1 MVNHILTLCRSLI
14 LMSGLFSSTV
24 ALAQDDTHYDV
35 LVGRVTD
42 LSGRP
47 VADAQVGVT
56 SLSSGRKRTYTTND
70 EGQYRITFPENASQY
85 VLLVKRVGFS
95 PIERTISRRSK
106 QDEQIRTD
114 IQFGATPLALSSVEI
129 TASSEASPPSIEKA
143 GSRDATVPNPLAD
156 ILALKDTLHL
166 SAVQIVALG
175 YLSDT
180 LETRNSTIYR
190 NIRELLAK
198 SQAAGD
204 VNQMA
209 GSVAMML
216 EEASGNTEKALAGA
230 EKILRP
236 EQWLILPQGLRER
249 PEAGSSG
256 PGVSKQ

>member
-1 MVNHILTLCRSLI
+1 MNQVRTLVRSLI
-14 LMSGLFSSTV
+14 LLSGLFSSTE
-24 ALAQDDTHYDV
+24 AFAQDDAHHDI

-42 LSGRP
+42 LGGRP

-56 SLSSGRKRTYTTND
+56 SLSSGRKRTYTTNE

-95 PIERTISRRSK
+95 PVERTISRRSK
-106 QDEQIRTD
+106 EDEQIRTD

-129 TASSEASPPSIEKA
+129 TGSFDGPPPSVEKA
-143 GSRDATVPNPLAD
+143 GSQEATVPNPLAD

-180 LETRNSTIYR
+180 LRTRNSTIYR

-216 EEASGNTEKALAGA
+216 EEASGNTEKALVEA
-230 EKILRP
+230 EKVLRP

-249 PEAGSSG
+249 PESGS
-256 PGVSKQ
+256 PAPAVSKQ